1 MAQGIWQK
9 TRKLIEQVR
18 AVLQTQF
25 PMTVRQCFYRLVSM
39 GVLKN
44 NRKDYQKLSRV
55 LTLAREQGEIP
66 FDWIV
71 DRSRPTYEGTVWEDP
86 KDYMETCISAY
97 HKDYWQDQPNYC
109 ELWVEKDAVIGS
121 IAEVTDELGVIVRVG
136 RGFLS
141 TTRAHDIASILQ
153 RIRKP
158 KTIFYL
164 GDHDPSGLCIEREA
178 AERVRNYGSG
188 HFAIERLAI
197 HAEDIATF
205 NLPPLRVKTKTGGD
219 YADSRAEGFVAEYG
233 SECVELD
240 ALPPNELRERIR
252 EAVEAKIDRKSW
264 DRAIVAERAEI
275 RSIEDFI
282 ANWPRAEA

>member
-18 AVLQTQF
+18 AILQTQF
-25 PMTVRQCFYRLVSM
+25 PMTVRQCFYRLVSQR
-39 GVLKN
+39 VLRN

-66 FDWIV
+66 FEWLV
-71 DRSRPTYEGTVWEDP
+71 DRSRPIYATDVWGSP
-86 KDYMETCISAY
+86 KDYMEACTVSY
-97 HKDYWQDQPNYC
+97 RKDYWQLQPNYC

-121 IAEVTDELGVIVRVG
+121 IAEVTDGLGVTVRVG

-141 TTRAHDIASILQ
+141 TTRAHDIADILQ
-153 RIRKP
+153 RICKP

-178 AERVRNYGSG
+178 AERVRKYGGG
-188 HFAIERLAI
+188 HFTIKRLAI
-197 HAEDIATF
+197 HPEDIATF
-205 NLPPLRVKTKTGGD
+205 NLPPLRVKTKRDGD
-219 YADSRAEGFVAEYG
+219 YADSRAEEFVAEYG

-240 ALPPNELRERIR
+240 ALPPGELRKRVR
-252 EAVEAKIDRKSW
+252 EAVEAKIDRKTW
-264 DRAIVAERAEI
+264 DRAIVAERAEL

-282 ANWPRAEA
+282 ANWPRTEA